1 MKLFTLFAIFAVLTI
16 GLFSHAVT
24 AQSAQPAEAF
34 DLKGDGFPQTKG
46 KLNREK
52 GVLGGD
58 LSELITAATYPMSL
72 PGAVLEDMST
82 GTTQLIGASSDDGNS
97 AVANIGFEF
106 WFDGVRATQFGANAN
121 GFIRVGGVTSG
132 SSFGNDLDT
141 TTNAPKIAPYWDDLC
156 TGTNGKVHF
165 KTIGSAPNRK
175 LIVEWQNMQITRGA
189 GCSGVGTGTFQVWL
203 FESEGTANK
212 GAVQFVYGALPAPN
226 FAVDGGY
233 SVGLQSGAATNFAAV
248 TTSSNTVS
256 YVAANDVQANA
267 VAAGTSYLFT
277 PNIPLAPSGLTF
289 APVTPTTIQL
299 NWTDNAINEFGY
311 VIYRSTD
318 GTNFSFLAQTAA
330 GATTFTDTSL
340 SPSTTYF
347 YRVYAVT
354 EGALSATFI
363 SGSQATAAPG
373 ASSCVVPGGLW
384 SAPATWGGT
393 LPTAG
398 DAVTIPTGCTV
409 TIDTAAVA
417 FSVFINTGGV
427 LQYEATTARSLSVGS
442 NVILSAG
449 AVFQSAASGT
459 QTGHTLNVAGGITT
473 DGTLDFS
480 TNADTAG
487 ATIVFSASATNSLFQ
502 GGGPTTDVR
511 AITVARGAQATT
523 VELTTTNFTVRGVTT
538 DVAGYLTLTSGT
550 FKISG
555 TFTMTNRTFPTAT
568 YVTPLASGFWL
579 NNPNYTV
586 AGQAGGTTSAI
597 NGLLRLTTGTFNIG
611 VTAADG
617 LAGATGATYII
628 EGGTMNATGRFSPQG
643 SVTYTQT
650 GGTINVGTLGNT
662 VSNFGS
668 FELFGSTSVSNFN
681 GGTINLINAATV
693 GTLVDFRV
701 NGALIGGAQS
711 NATPTVLNVGTAA
724 TATNFNF
731 RLSGHTP
738 SIVIDNTANN
748 KTATFIAQTQVH
760 GNVTVN
766 PGTTYAINGTFNII
780 HADPGFIR
788 TFTNNGTITG
798 NLAGSRFYFLGV
810 SAGSGHIYTGSGIA
824 GTVAA
829 PLLSLDFDSFAGVD
843 LSGAANNIITSRVI
857 MFSGNVTGSGKITL
871 GVGGVSTGIV
881 QVGNTTTPS
890 NAGVFDAPFTFNLG
904 TGGQTNSY
912 LRTTTSYTTGG
923 EINPARLLTSMSV
936 DNNVSSLNIAGGN
949 ITITGAMTLTNG
961 VVFTGNDNIL
971 IHDGA
976 ATRTNGFVDGNL
988 GRDFAAPGAYTY
1000 FVGQGAFTPVLANVT
1015 AVTSAGR
1022 LTARSFNGT
1031 LTGFNPPTSLSR
1043 NWSLAEF
1050 GDLTADLSFTYDID
1064 ANDVS
1069 GNEADYRT
1077 YRRNAAL
1084 VTTNLC
1090 PGGPCVNVGT
1100 NTLGPVTGV
1109 TDFDGRWTGAE
1120 NQIVVAANASISGR
1134 VMTSNGNGIRNAV
1147 VSLSGGTLTQPVIVQ
1162 TGPFGSYSFEN
1173 LQVGQTYFL
1182 QVSAKR
1188 FRFSSPTRVIT
1199 LQDNLED
1206 MNFIANPQE

>member
-16 GLFSHAVT
+16 GLFSQTVT
-24 AQSAQPAEAF
+24 AQSAHTAERF
-34 DLKGDGFPQTKG
+34 DLKGEAPQTK
-46 KLNREK
+46 EK
-52 GVLGGD
+52 SNKAKSVFGGD
-58 LSELITAATYPMSL
+58 LSELITATTYPMSL

-121 GFIRVGGVTSG
+121 GFIRVGGVVSG
-132 SSFGNDLDT
+132 SSFTNDLDS
-141 TTNAPKIAPYWDDLC
+141 TTNAPKIMAFWDDLC

-189 GCSGVGTGTFQVWL
+189 GCAGAGTGTFQVWL
-203 FESEGTANK
+203 FESAGTANQ
-212 GAVQFVYGALPAPN
+212 GAIQLVYGALPATV
-226 FAVDGGY
+226 ADGGY
-233 SVGLQSGAATNFAAV
+233 SVGLQSGAATNFASV

-256 YVAANDVQANA
+256 YVAANDTQTTAI
-267 VAAGTSYLFT
+267 AAGTSYLFT

-289 APVTPTTIQL
+289 TPVTATTIQL

-311 VIYRSTD
+311 VVYRSTD

-330 GATTFTDTSL
+330 GATSFTDTGL
-340 SPSTTYF
+340 TPSTTYF

-363 SGSQATAAPG
+363 SGSQATAVAG
-373 ASSCVVPGGLW
+373 SATCMVANGNW
-384 SAPATWGGT
+384 SAPATWGGSV
-393 LPTAG
+393 PTAG
-398 DAVTIPTGCTV
+398 DNVTIPAGCTV

-417 FSVFINTGGV
+417 FSVFIATGGT
-427 LQYEATTARSLSVGS
+427 LQYEATTAQSLTVGT
-442 NVILSAG
+442 NVILSSG

-459 QTGHTLNVAGGITT
+459 QTGHTLNVLGNITT

-480 TNADTAG
+480 TNGDTAG
-487 ATIVFSASATNSLFQ
+487 ANIVFGASATNSLIQ
-502 GGGPTTDVR
+502 GGGPITDVR
-511 AITVARGAQATT
+511 GITVAKGAQATT
-523 VELTTTNFTVRGVTT
+523 VELITTNFTVRGVNT

-568 YVTPLASGFWL
+568 YTTPLASGFWL

-731 RLSGHTP
+731 RISGHTP
-738 SIVIDNTANN
+738 SIVIDNTTNN

-857 MFSGNVTGSGKITL
+857 LFSGNVTGAGKITL
-871 GVGGVSTGIV
+871 GVGGVSTGVTQI
-881 QVGNTTTPS
+881 GNTTTPT
-890 NAGVFDAPFTFNLG
+890 NVGTFDAPFTFNLG
-904 TGGQTNSY
+904 TGGQVTSY
-912 LRTTTSYTTGG
+912 LRSTTSYTTGG
-923 EINPARLLTSMSV
+923 EINPARTLTSMTV

-961 VVFTGNDNIL
+961 VVFTGNGNTIV
-971 IHDGA
+971 HNGA
-976 ATRTNGFVDGNL
+976 AARTNGFVDGNL
-988 GRDFAAPGAYTY
+988 GRDFAAPGAYTF
-1000 FVGQGAFTPVLANVT
+1000 FVGQTAHTPVLATVT
-1015 AVTSAGR
+1015 AVTAPGR
-1022 LTARSFNGT
+1022 LTARSFDGT

-1043 NWSLAEF
+1043 NWSLEET
-1050 GDLTADLSFTYDID
+1050 GDLTADLSFTYGSDAID
-1064 ANDVS
+1064 VN

-1077 YRRNAAL
+1077 YRRNPAL

-1100 NTLGPVTGV
+1100 NTLGPVTAI
-1109 TDFDGRWTGAE
+1109 TDFNGRWTGAE
-1120 NQIVVAANASISGR
+1120 NQTVVAANASISGR

-1188 FRFSSPTRVIT
+1188 FRFSSPSRVIT
-1199 LQDNLED
+1199 LQDSLED
-1206 MNFIANPQE
+1206 MNFIANPQD

>member
-1 MKLFTLFAIFAVLTI
+1 MRSIKLFTLFAIFAVLTI

-34 DLKGDGFPQTKG
+34 DFKGEAPKA
-46 KLNREK
+46 KEKSNKVK
-52 GVLGGD
+52 GVLGGEI
-58 LSELITAATYPMSL
+58 LELITATTYPMTL

-97 AVANIGFEF
+97 AVANIGFDF
-106 WFDGVRATQFGANAN
+106 WFDGVRASQFGANAN
-121 GFIRVGGVTSG
+121 GFMRVGGVTSG
-132 SSFGNDLDT
+132 SSFGNDLDS

-189 GCSGVGTGTFQVWL
+189 GCAGAGTGTFQVWL
-203 FESEGTANK
+203 FESEGTANQ
-212 GAVQFVYGALPAPN
+212 GAIQFVYGALPAPN
-226 FAVDGGY
+226 FGVDGGY
-233 SVGLQSGAATNFAAV
+233 STGLQSGGATNFAAV
-248 TTSSNTVS
+248 TTTSNTVS

-267 VAAGTSYLFT
+267 IPAGTSYLFT
-277 PNIPLAPSGLTF
+277 SNVPAAPTGLTF
-289 APVTPTTIQL
+289 SPVTPTTIQL

-354 EGALSATFI
+354 EGALSTFVA
-363 SGSQATAAPG
+363 GSQITAAPG

-393 LPTAG
+393 VPTAG

-417 FSVFINTGGV
+417 FSIFINTGGV

-442 NVILSAG
+442 DVILSAG
-449 AVFQSAASGT
+449 AVFQSAATGT
-459 QTGHTLNVAGGITT
+459 QTGHTLNVAGNLTT

-487 ATIVFSASATNSLFQ
+487 ATIVFSAGATNKLFQ

-511 AITVARGAQATT
+511 AITVAKGAQATI
-523 VELTTTNFTVRGVTT
+523 VELTTTNFTVRGVNT

-555 TFTMTNRTFPTAT
+555 TFTMANRTFPTAT
-568 YVTPLASGFWL
+568 YTTPLASGFWL

-586 AGQAGGTTSAI
+586 VGQAGGTTSAI

-731 RLSGHTP
+731 RISGHTP

-810 SAGSGHIYTGSGIA
+810 SAGSGNIYTGSGIA

-857 MFSGNVTGSGKITL
+857 MFTGNVTGSGKITL
-871 GVGGVSTGIV
+871 GVGGVSTGVV
-881 QVGNTTTPS
+881 QIGNTTTPT
-890 NAGVFDAPFTFNLG
+890 NAGVFDTPFTFNLG

-923 EINPARLLTSMSV
+923 EINPARTLTSMTV
-936 DNNVSSLNIAGGN
+936 DNNVTSLNIAGGN

-961 VVFTGNDNIL
+961 TVFTGNGNTI
-971 IHDGA
+971 IHNGA
-976 ATRTNGFVDGNL
+976 AARTNGFVDGNL
-988 GRDFAAPGAYTY
+988 GRDFAAPGAYTF
-1000 FVGQGAFTPVLANVT
+1000 FVGQTAHTPVLATVT
-1015 AVTSAGR
+1015 AVTAAGR
-1022 LTARSFNGT
+1022 LTARSFDGT
-1031 LTGFNPPTSLSR
+1031 LAGFNPPTSLSR
-1043 NWSLAEF
+1043 NWSLEET
-1050 GDLTADLSFTYDID
+1050 GDLTADLSFTYGSDAID
-1064 ANDVS
+1064 VN
-1069 GNEADYRT
+1069 GNEADYRV
-1077 YRRNAAL
+1077 YRREANL
-1084 VTTNLC
+1084 VTTNMC
-1090 PGGPCVNVGT
+1090 SGGPCVNVGT
-1100 NTLGPVTGV
+1100 NTLGPIVGV
-1109 TDFDGRWTGAE
+1109 TAFSRWTGAE
-1120 NQIVVAANASISGR
+1120 NQVPVAANASISGR
-1134 VMTSNGNGIRNAV
+1134 VLTSNGNGIRNAV

-1162 TGPFGSYSFEN
+1162 TGPFGSYSFDN
-1173 LQVGQTYFL
+1173 LQVGQTYFM

-1188 FRFSSPTRVIT
+1188 FRFSSPSRIIT

-1206 MNFIANPQE
+1206 LNFIANPQD